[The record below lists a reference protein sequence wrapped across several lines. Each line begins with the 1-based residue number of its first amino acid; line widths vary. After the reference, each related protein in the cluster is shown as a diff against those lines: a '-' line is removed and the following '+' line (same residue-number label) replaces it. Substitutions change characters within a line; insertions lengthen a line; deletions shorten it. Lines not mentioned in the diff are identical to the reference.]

1 MNTLMYYYYRY
12 IIRLTKRRWRENV
25 KAIHNL
31 PIRWKITGL
40 SFGIVAFSLMMLGII
55 FLGYA
60 MKTKEEDLSHKV
72 MLTAQLIAQN
82 QTVQTSIPLEN
93 ASDILQPLVERVRVI
108 NGHDYIVILN
118 MNRDRL
124 THPIPER
131 LHTTFVGGDENA
143 AFSEHIYIS
152 KASGQGK
159 ETVRAFVP
167 IHNQEREQIGV
178 VVVGNVLPQLTDLMY
193 ESRNVAMIL
202 VLITSLFGFWGAWL
216 LANHIKRQ
224 TFEMEPDELARAL
237 VERTET
243 FNAITEGVI
252 AIDEH
257 ERITVINEAAKN
269 MLNVKGNVVGQF
281 IQDVIPDTRLP
292 EVLTLEKPL
301 LQREFYIQN
310 RPVLSNRIPIKS
322 GTKTIGAVAIFQDRT
337 DVERLAQEL
346 TGVQTFV
353 DALRVRN
360 HEYSNKLHTI
370 AGLIQL
376 DQSKKALEYIF
387 DLTEEQ
393 SGFSQVLIQRIHDDS
408 IVGLLLGK
416 ISRAKELGISL
427 QVEQSSIFLN
437 YPDGVTNHNLVVI
450 LGNLIDNSFD
460 ALSTLDIKDKFV
472 SVLLQEREDD
482 LIIQVYDN
490 GPGIPKEIQKTMFKR
505 GFSTKQA
512 EGRGIGLFLIQ
523 SIIERVEGDV
533 LIDSDEHKGTK
544 LTIFIPMK
552 RELTSRNGRE

>member
-1 MNTLMYYYYRY
+1 MQ
-12 IIRLTKRRWRENV
+12 RWRENV
-25 KAIHNL
+25 RAIHNL

-40 SFGIVAFSLMMLGII
+40 SFGIVAFSLIMIGII

-60 MKTKEEDLSHKV
+60 LKTKEEDLSHKV
-72 MLTAQLIAQN
+72 MLTGQLVAQN
-82 QTVQTSIPLEN
+82 LTVQTSIQENN
-93 ASDILQPLVERVRVI
+93 ASEILQPLVERIRVI

-118 MNRDRL
+118 MNRERL
-124 THPIPER
+124 THPITER

-143 AFSEHIYIS
+143 AFAEHIYIS
-152 KASGQGK
+152 KAIGQER

-167 IHNQEREQIGV
+167 IHNQDREQIGV
-178 VVVGNVLPQLTDLMY
+178 VVVGNVLPRLGDLMN
-193 ESRNVAMIL
+193 EFKNVAML
-202 VLITSLFGFWGAWL
+202 VALITLLFGFWGAWL
-216 LANHIKRQ
+216 LANHIKKQ
-224 TFEMEPDELARAL
+224 TFEMEPDELARVL

-257 ERITVINEAAKN
+257 ERITVINAAAKE
-269 MLNVKGNVVGQF
+269 MLNVEGNAVGKL
-281 IQDVIPDTRLP
+281 IRDVIPDTRLP
-292 EVLTLEKPL
+292 EILTLDKPL
-301 LQREFYIQN
+301 MQREFYVQN
-310 RPVLSNRIPIKS
+310 RPLLSNRIPIRS
-322 GTKTIGAVAIFQDRT
+322 NGRTIGAVAIFQDRT
-337 DVERLAQEL
+337 EVDRLAQEL

-416 ISRAKELGISL
+416 ISRAKELGITL
-427 QVEQSSIFLN
+427 QIEQSSTFLN

-460 ALSTLDIKDKFV
+460 ALSTLGIEDKFV
-472 SVLLQEREDD
+472 SLLLQEGQDE
-482 LIIQVYDN
+482 LTIQVTDN
-490 GPGIPKEIQKTMFKR
+490 GLGIPKEIQDKLFTR

-512 EGRGIGLFLIQ
+512 EGRGIGLFLVQ
-523 SIIERVEGDV
+523 SIIERVEGNV
-533 LIDSDEHKGTK
+533 YIDSDEHKGTK
-544 LTIFIPMK
+544 VAIFIPMK
-552 RELTSRNGRE
+552 RGLTSKNG